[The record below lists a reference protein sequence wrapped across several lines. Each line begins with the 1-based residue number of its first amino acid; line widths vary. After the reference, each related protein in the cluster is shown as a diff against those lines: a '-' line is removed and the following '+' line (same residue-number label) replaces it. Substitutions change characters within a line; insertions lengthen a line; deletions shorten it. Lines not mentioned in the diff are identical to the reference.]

1 MASKLKIF
9 VCEFI
14 TGGGLYNAPLP
25 PSLAREGDA
34 MLGALLGDLLHLPDL
49 DVVTTRDSRLPAL
62 NLPLRVETAQENIWE
77 LWSRCIAEADAV
89 WPIAPETGGV
99 LERISAMAAPRML
112 LGCSPETIRIAASKR
127 ATALSLEKSGI
138 AVVPTWLPSEFTAHA
153 GRFVAK
159 PDDGVGCEDAR
170 IFDSVESLLP
180 WMAQRSATHVIQP
193 WLAGEPASLSMICR
207 NGRAQL
213 LSCNRQLIEAI
224 DGTIHYRGSLLNGL
238 AQHWAAFELLA
249 QQVASAMPELAGYVG
264 VDVMVDRGR
273 LTVLEINPRLTTSYA
288 GLSRATG
295 LNPAGLVLD
304 LLYNDRMIES
314 SKIQRNLV
322 RVAVDD

>member
-34 MLGALLGDLLHLPDL
+34 MLGALLADLLQLPD
-49 DVVTTRDSRLPAL
+49 VEIATTRDPRLPVL
-62 NLPLRVETAQENIWE
+62 NLPVRVEIAQENIWQH
-77 LWSRCIAEADAV
+77 WSRCIAEADAV
-89 WPIAPETGGV
+89 WPIAPESDGM
-99 LERISAMAAPRML
+99 LERISEMAADRKL
-112 LGCSPETIRIAASKR
+112 LGCASEAVRLAASKR
-127 ATALSLEKSGI
+127 ATALCLEKTGI
-138 AVVPTWLPSEFTAHA
+138 AVVPTWLVSEFKPET

-159 PDDGVGCEDAR
+159 PDDGVGCEGSR
-170 IFDSVESLLP
+170 VFDSSDALFD
-180 WMAQRSATHVIQP
+180 WMQGKSTTHVIQP

-213 LSCNRQLIEAI
+213 LSCNRQLIKVI
-224 DGTIHYRGSLLNGL
+224 DGAIHYRGSLLNGFAQYWPVFEHL
-238 AQHWAAFELLA
+238 AA
-249 QQVASAMPELAGYVG
+249 QIAVAMPELAGYVG
-264 VDVMVDRGR
+264 VDVMIDQGH

-288 GLSRATG
+288 GLHQTTG

-304 LLYNDRMIES
+304 LLYNDRMIEP
-314 SKIQRNLV
+314 SKIQRNLSQV
-322 RVAVDD
+322 NVDD